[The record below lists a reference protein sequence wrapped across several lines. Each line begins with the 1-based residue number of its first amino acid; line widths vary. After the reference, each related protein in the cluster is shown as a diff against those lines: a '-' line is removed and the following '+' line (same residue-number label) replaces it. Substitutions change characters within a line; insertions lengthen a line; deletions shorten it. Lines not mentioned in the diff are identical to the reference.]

1 MRVLFKDRYEAGIR
15 LSHQLEQFKKFQP
28 TILALP
34 RGGVVVGFAAARSMG
49 LNLDVV
55 LVRKLALPLNPE
67 YGLGALS
74 EDKIP
79 YFNPDLSMFSD
90 FSSQEMKRV
99 ITHEQREL
107 ERRKLVYREGRE
119 IAVKEN
125 SYLIVIDDGVATGV
139 TAAAAGR
146 YLRSFHPEKLIL
158 AVPVAPKKIPHFLND
173 FYDEIISLYKMENF
187 RGVGE
192 WYENFPQ
199 VDDHEVLTCLG
210 KGSLFEATSL

>member
-1 MRVLFKDRYEAGIR
+1 MRSLFKDRYEAGKK
-15 LSHQLEQFKKFQP
+15 LSLELHQFKKFNP
-28 TILALP
+28 TLLALP
-34 RGGVVVGFAAARSMG
+34 RGGVVVGFAAAKSLG
-49 LNLDVV
+49 LILDVV

-99 ITHEQREL
+99 IVREQHEL
-107 ERRKLVYREGRE
+107 ERRKLIYREGRE
-119 IAVKEN
+119 LQVKEN
-125 SYLIVIDDGVATGV
+125 SYLIVIDDGIATGV
-139 TAAAAGR
+139 TAAAVGNF
-146 YLRSFHPEKLIL
+146 LRIYHPEKLIL
-158 AVPVAPKKIPHFLND
+158 AVPVSPKKMPHFLND
-173 FYDEIISLYKMENF
+173 IYDEIISLNKMENF

-210 KGSLFEATSL
+210 KGSLFEASSL